1 MNSALNILAIGL
13 VNIVLGAIPWLAL
26 AMVRGTFWYH
36 ILVAIILVLYI
47 LGSVAI
53 MVKAMINT

>member
-13 VNIVLGAIPWLAL
+13 VNIVLGAVPWLAL
-26 AMVRGTFWYH
+26 AMVHGTFWYH
-36 ILVAIILVLYI
+36 VLVATILVLYV

-53 MVKAMINT
+53 MIKAMINT

>member
-13 VNIVLGAIPWLAL
+13 VNLVLGAIPWLVL
-26 AMVRGTFWYH
+26 AMIRGTFWYH
-36 ILVAIILVLYI
+36 TLVAVILIMYI

-53 MVKAMINT
+53 MIKQ